1 MEFSEARDDVETI
14 MTGHVV
20 VLPAGTITN
29 RGVEAVEQ
37 VVEIERTEHVVVY
50 GEEFVRCHYAGGF
63 VDTGQGESFRVLNF
77 WA

>member
-1 MEFSEARDDVETI
+1 MPFNESRDDVEMI
-14 MTGHVV
+14 VTGHVV
-20 VLPAGTITN
+20 ILPAGTITN

-37 VVEIERTEHVVVY
+37 VVMIERTESVVVY
-50 GEEFVRCHYAGGF
+50 GESFTRCHYAGGF